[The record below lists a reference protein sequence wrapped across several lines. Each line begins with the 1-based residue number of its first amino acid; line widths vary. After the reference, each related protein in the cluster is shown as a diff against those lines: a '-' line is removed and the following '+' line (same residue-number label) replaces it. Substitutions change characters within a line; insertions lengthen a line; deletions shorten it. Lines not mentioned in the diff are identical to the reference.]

1 MAFCGG
7 MAAVYSDVYGR
18 PISTVLLMLLTLF
31 WAVFYLALQDW
42 GRAAMIHGLNFNGTQ
57 IPPEHWRLFRESILH
72 PETRVQM
79 RLAGTCDSALER
91 DQMLVQANNG
101 HRKLFLVSRVN
112 PTGVLIF
119 AIYVG

>member
-1 MAFCGG
+1 
-7 MAAVYSDVYGR
+7 
-18 PISTVLLMLLTLF
+18 
-31 WAVFYLALQDW
+31 
-42 GRAAMIHGLNFNGTQ
+42 MIHGLNFNGTQ

-79 RLAGTCDSALER
+79 RLAGTCDSVLER